1 MPDRYYFFFARSIYA
16 TRVSSAF
23 RKPRWTVHDIRA
35 NIPDIF
41 DAGHTYTCTQARQCL
56 ATPLLQQF
64 LWTVDVG
71 QEFVIPR
78 PSHSCSF
85 SWRDTGSR
93 ISTIFLAKDNCRENG
108 IPSCKKSRV
117 MSYIISSRATC
128 TNARSLSPLL
138 RRNARFR
145 RMPSRTRTGKEIVLL
160 APTQPTRCLLLA
172 FFISSYGT
180 FISLEISHLRAN
192 MPINTIR
199 FVSEMGIKLMIHTWT
214 FVSFKLNSS
223 SITNCPLST
232 LTNFIS
238 EGKQIVCSNNT
249 FSSEVKVTSG
259 VA

>member
-1 MPDRYYFFFARSIYA
+1 MDDARSILLLLCSEYLCDA
-16 TRVSSAF
+16 SILGISEAAVNRARYTSQHTGHF
-23 RKPRWTVHDIRA
+23 RRWTHVHV
-35 NIPDIF
+35 
-41 DAGHTYTCTQARQCL
+41 YTGL

>member
-93 ISTIFLAKDNCRENG
+93 ISTIFLAKDNCRGNG

-138 RRNARFR
+138 RRNAQFR
-145 RMPSRTRTGKEIVLL
+145 RMP
-160 APTQPTRCLLLA
+160 
-172 FFISSYGT
+172 
-180 FISLEISHLRAN
+180 
-192 MPINTIR
+192 
-199 FVSEMGIKLMIHTWT
+199 
-214 FVSFKLNSS
+214 
-223 SITNCPLST
+223 
-232 LTNFIS
+232 
-238 EGKQIVCSNNT
+238 
-249 FSSEVKVTSG
+249 
-259 VA
+259 

>member
-1 MPDRYYFFFARSIYA
+1 MPDRYYFFARSIYA

-93 ISTIFLAKDNCRENG
+93 ISTIFLAKDNCRGNG

-128 TNARSLSPLL
+128 TNAWSLSPLL

-145 RMPSRTRTGKEIVLL
+145 WMPSRTRAGGRNRT
-160 APTQPTRCLLLA
+160 APTQPTHCLLLA

-180 FISLEISHLRAN
+180 LISLEISHLRVN
-192 MPINTIR
+192 MPTKQSELYRKWASNWWYIR
-199 FVSEMGIKLMIHTWT
+199 G
-214 FVSFKLNSS
+214 
-223 SITNCPLST
+223 LS
-232 LTNFIS
+232 
-238 EGKQIVCSNNT
+238 
-249 FSSEVKVTSG
+249 
-259 VA
+259 